1 MMLLILLAI
10 PLVVAG
16 AGIAL
21 SKGRFN
27 WLEASIQAVVGL
39 ALMGGGYM
47 VARYAKTVDTEIWN
61 GRIAAKDA
69 GTQGCCH
76 SYSCNC
82 IPVCSSD
89 SNGNQTC
96 VDVCSTCYE
105 HDHDVYWSASTTNG
119 ESVFSDTC
127 NPPGTQAP
135 EAWERIR
142 MGEPTA
148 IEHTYINYIKG
159 LPGKFFRRPWLVE
172 RYRSRLPSYPRVRGY
187 SASRFLTSLGES
199 LPDSEVLEQ
208 GLAELNADL
217 GKARQVNIIVVVVGD
232 ESPEYADALAEA
244 WLGGKKNDLIV
255 VVGVPE
261 NLRVGWAKVVSW
273 TDARG
278 VRDGIEQRVAGM
290 GNFNGGKLLSI
301 IRDEAGSKFQRKH
314 MRDFRYLL
322 KEIEPPGWAFG
333 LLVGL
338 GLLVSCGIQA
348 YFWVKDPFNKDKSS
362 GQRRKG

>member
-1 MMLLILLAI
+1 
-10 PLVVAG
+10 
-16 AGIAL
+16 
-21 SKGRFN
+21 
-27 WLEASIQAVVGL
+27 
-39 ALMGGGYM
+39 
-47 VARYAKTVDTEIWN
+47 
-61 GRIAAKDA
+61 
-69 GTQGCCH
+69 
-76 SYSCNC
+76 
-82 IPVCSSD
+82 
-89 SNGNQTC
+89 
-96 VDVCSTCYE
+96 
-105 HDHDVYWSASTTNG
+105 
-119 ESVFSDTC
+119 
-127 NPPGTQAP
+127 
-135 EAWERIR
+135 

-278 VRDGIEQRVAGM
+278 VRDGIEQRVAEAKGKAEAAVAEAE
-290 GNFNGGKLLSI
+290 GRATAKRAVADAEAYYNSTVAKSITPALIQYESLHRWNGTLPVYLGGGSPMPFVQVKGK
-301 IRDEAGSKFQRKH
+301 
-314 MRDFRYLL
+314 
-322 KEIEPPGWAFG
+322 
-333 LLVGL
+333 
-338 GLLVSCGIQA
+338 
-348 YFWVKDPFNKDKSS
+348 
-362 GQRRKG
+362 

>member
-10 PLVVAG
+10 PLVVAS

-27 WLEASIQAVVGL
+27 WLEASIQAAVGL

-278 VRDGIEQRVAGM
+278 VRDGIEQRVAEAKGKAEAAVAEAE
-290 GNFNGGKLLSI
+290 GRAKAKRAVADAEAYYNSTVAKSITPALIQYESLHRWNGTLPVYLGGGSPMPFVQVKGK
-301 IRDEAGSKFQRKH
+301 
-314 MRDFRYLL
+314 
-322 KEIEPPGWAFG
+322 
-333 LLVGL
+333 
-338 GLLVSCGIQA
+338 
-348 YFWVKDPFNKDKSS
+348 
-362 GQRRKG
+362 